1 MFSMIVY
8 SLGALATAIVVTLLI
23 AGLTPLRRKDEARP
37 GMTFAIALF
46 LFGAGPFFL
55 TEVQTAV
62 WGRSLSEVA
71 EEGYYEAGLGGELAY
86 HKVVLFQGDRARL
99 LVVGREP
106 SEWGGEDRPSAWVY
120 ARKAPTGWVVDHATP
135 INSDKERRDGIRFPP
150 YW

>member
-8 SLGALATAIVVTLLI
+8 SLGALATAIVVTLLV
-23 AGLTPLRRKDEARP
+23 AWLTPLRRKDEARP
-37 GMTFAIALF
+37 GMTFAVTLF

-55 TEVQTAV
+55 SEVQTAV
-62 WGRSLSEVA
+62 WGKPLAEVA
-71 EEGYYEAGLGGELAY
+71 EEGYYEAGLRGELAY

-106 SEWGGEDRPSAWVY
+106 SEWGGEERPSAWVV
-120 ARKAPTGWVVDHATP
+120 ARKDPTGWVVETATP
-135 INSDKERRDGIRFPP
+135 INSDRERRDGIRFPP